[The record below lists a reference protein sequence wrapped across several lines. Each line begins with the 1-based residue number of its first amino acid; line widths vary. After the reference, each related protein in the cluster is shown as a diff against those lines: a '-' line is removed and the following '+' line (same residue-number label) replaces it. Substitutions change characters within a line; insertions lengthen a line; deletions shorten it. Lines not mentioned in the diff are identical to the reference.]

1 MIAQE
6 LEVSLHM
13 AFVEARQ
20 QRHEFITVEHL
31 LQALLDNP
39 SASDVLRACSANIDD
54 LRASL
59 SNFIKDNTPQVSGTE
74 EVDTQ
79 PTLGFQRVIQR
90 AIMHVQSTGNG
101 KKEVTG
107 ANVLVAI
114 FGEKD
119 SHAVYYLHQQG
130 VTRLDVVN
138 YIAHGIRKSDPPEPA
153 KADSAAEG
161 EEGGMGAE
169 RAEKAS
175 PLEQYTQNLNQA
187 AKEGKIDPLIGR
199 EYEVERTIQIL
210 CRRRKNNPLLV
221 GEAGVG
227 KTAIAEG
234 LAWRITEGTVPEVL
248 SEAVVYS
255 LDMGALLAGTKYR
268 GDFEQRLKG
277 VLKTLRDKPN
287 AILFI
292 DEIHTLIG
300 AGAASGGTLDASNLL
315 KPALSSGQLK
325 CIGATTFTEYRGIF
339 EKDSALSRRFQKVD
353 VVEPTVP
360 ETIEILKGLKPRFEE
375 HHGVAYAAEA
385 LQAAA
390 ELSAKYINDRHLPD
404 KAIDVIDE
412 AGAAQRV
419 KTPETRKSTITRAE
433 IEDIVAKIAR
443 IPPANVSNDDRSK
456 LQTLERDLKSVV
468 FGQDKALE
476 VLASAVK
483 MARSGLGKP
492 EKPIGSFLFSGPTGV
507 GKTEAAKQLAY
518 ILGVDLIR
526 FDMSEYMERHAVSR
540 LIGAPPGYVGYDQG
554 GLLTEAVTK
563 KPHSVLL
570 LDEIEKAHPDIFNVL
585 LQVMDHGTLT
595 DNNGRK
601 ADFRNVIVI
610 MTTNAGAEAM
620 QKSVM
625 GFTTQKQPGDEMADI
640 KRLFTPE
647 FRNRL
652 DAIVSFK
659 PLDEQIIL
667 RVVDKFLLQL
677 EHQLGEKK
685 VEVTFSD
692 KLRKHLAAKGFDPA
706 MGARPM
712 QRLIQ
717 DTIRRSLADE
727 LLFGRLVDGG
737 RLEVDWDAEAN
748 EGKGDVILE
757 ITPLPKPEGNSEPA
771 EPQQATASE

>member
-31 LQALLDNP
+31 LLALIDNP
-39 SASDVLRACSANIDD
+39 SASEVLKACAANLDE
-54 LRASL
+54 LRKNL
-59 SNFIKDNTPQVSGTE
+59 DQFVRDNTPTVGGTD

-90 AIMHVQSTGNG
+90 AIMHVQSSSGG

-138 YIAHGIRKSDPPEPA
+138 YIAHGIRKIDPPEA
-153 KADSAAEG
+153 ARSAGPEGPQAEG
-161 EEGGMGAE
+161 EKEEADS
-169 RAEKAS
+169 KAS
-175 PLEQYTQNLNQA
+175 PLEQYTQNLNQLA
-187 AKEGKIDPLIGR
+187 REGKIDPLIGR
-199 EYEVERTIQIL
+199 ETEVERVIQVL

-234 LAWRITEGTVPEVL
+234 LAWRITQNDVPDVL
-248 SEAVVYS
+248 ADAQVYA
-255 LDMGALLAGTKYR
+255 LDMGSLLAGTKYR
-268 GDFEQRLKG
+268 GDFEQRLKA
-277 VLKTLRDKPN
+277 VIKQLKEQPN
-287 AILFI
+287 AVLFI

-339 EKDSALSRRFQKVD
+339 EKDAALSRRFQKVE
-353 VVEPTVP
+353 VVEPTV
-360 ETIEILKGLKPRFEE
+360 EQTIEILKGLKSRFEE
-375 HHGVAYAAEA
+375 HHSVKYALGA

-390 ELSAKYINDRHLPD
+390 ELSAKFINDRHLPD

-412 AGAAQRV
+412 AGAAQRIL
-419 KTPETRKSTITRAE
+419 PKSKQKKTITRNE
-433 IEDIVAKIAR
+433 VEEIVAKIAR
-443 IPPANVSNDDRSK
+443 IPPTSVSNDDRSK
-456 LQTLERDLKSVV
+456 LKNLDRDLKSVV
-468 FGQDKALE
+468 FGQDNAIDAL
-476 VLASAVK
+476 AAAIK

-492 EKPIGSFLFSGPTGV
+492 DKPIGAFLFSGPTGV
-507 GKTEAAKQLAY
+507 GKTEVAKQLAY
-518 ILGVDLIR
+518 ILGIELLR

-540 LIGAPPGYVGYDQG
+540 LIGAPPGYVGFDQG
-554 GLLTEAVTK
+554 GLLTEAISK
-563 KPHSVLL
+563 KPHAVLL
-570 LDEIEKAHPDIFNVL
+570 LDEIEKAHPDVFNIL

-601 ADFRNVIVI
+601 ADFRNVLVI
-610 MTTNAGAEAM
+610 MTTNAGAETL
-620 QKSVM
+620 QKSTI
-625 GFTTQKQPGDEMADI
+625 GFTTLREAGDEIADI
-640 KRLFTPE
+640 KRMFTPE

-652 DAIVSFK
+652 DAIVGFK
-659 PLDEQIIL
+659 PLDEEVIL

-677 EHQLGEKK
+677 ESQLAEKK
-685 VEVTFSD
+685 VDVTFTD
-692 KLRKHLAAKGFDPA
+692 ALRRHLAKRGFDPL

-717 DTIRRSLADE
+717 DTIRRALADE
-727 LLFGRLVDGG
+727 LLFGSLVDGG
-737 RLEVDWDAEAN
+737 RLTVDVAPNAKGEDEVKLDIQAKRSD
-748 EGKGDVILE
+748 K
-757 ITPLPKPEGNSEPA
+757 PKAEPA
-771 EPQQATASE
+771 TAE

>member
-31 LQALLDNP
+31 LLALLDNP
-39 SASDVLRACSANIDD
+39 SAAEVLRACSANIDD
-54 LRASL
+54 LRTAL
-59 SNFIKDNTPQVSGTE
+59 AGFIKDNTPQVAGSE

-130 VTRLDVVN
+130 ITRLDVVN
-138 YIAHGIRKSDPPEPA
+138 FIAHGIRKSDPPEVA
-153 KADSAAEG
+153 KPEASSNSESEEQGGG
-161 EEGGMGAE
+161 E
-169 RAEKAS
+169 RNEKAS

-234 LAWRITEGTVPEVL
+234 LAWRITQGTVPEIL
-248 SEAVVYS
+248 AEANVYS

-277 VLKTLRDKPN
+277 VLKALKDKPN
-287 AILFI
+287 GILFI

-339 EKDSALSRRFQKVD
+339 EKDAALSRRFQKVD
-353 VVEPTVP
+353 VVEPTVA
-360 ETIEILKGLKPRFEE
+360 ETVDILKGLKSRFEE
-375 HHGVAYAAEA
+375 HHNVKYAAAA

-390 ELSAKYINDRHLPD
+390 ELSAKFINDRHLPD

-412 AGAAQRV
+412 AGAAQRIMV
-419 KTPETRKSTITRAE
+419 ASKRKKTIGKAE

-456 LQTLERDLKSVV
+456 LQTIERDLKSVV

-483 MARSGLGKP
+483 MARSGLGKTD
-492 EKPIGSFLFSGPTGV
+492 KPIGSFLFSGPTGV

-518 ILGVDLIR
+518 ILGIDLIR

-540 LIGAPPGYVGYDQG
+540 LIGAPPGYVGFDQG

-563 KPHSVLL
+563 KPHCVLL
-570 LDEIEKAHPDIFNVL
+570 LDEIEKAHPDIYNVL

-601 ADFRNVIVI
+601 ADFRNVIII
-610 MTTNAGAEAM
+610 MTTNAGAETMNKATI
-620 QKSVM
+620 
-625 GFTTQKQPGDEMADI
+625 GFTNPRAAGDEMGDI

-652 DAIVSFK
+652 DSMVSFK
-659 PLDEQIIL
+659 ALDENVIM

-677 EHQLGEKK
+677 ETQLTEKK
-685 VEVTFSD
+685 VDVTFSD
-692 KLRKHLAAKGFDPA
+692 NLRKFLAKKGFDPL

-717 DTIRRSLADE
+717 DTIRKALADE
-727 LLFGRLVDGG
+727 LLFGRLIDGG
-737 RLEVDWDAEAN
+737 RLSVDINDKDEVLLD
-748 EGKGDVILE
+748 
-757 ITPLPKPEGNSEPA
+757 ITPLPKKEGKSVKSEPTEPA
-771 EPQQATASE
+771 EA